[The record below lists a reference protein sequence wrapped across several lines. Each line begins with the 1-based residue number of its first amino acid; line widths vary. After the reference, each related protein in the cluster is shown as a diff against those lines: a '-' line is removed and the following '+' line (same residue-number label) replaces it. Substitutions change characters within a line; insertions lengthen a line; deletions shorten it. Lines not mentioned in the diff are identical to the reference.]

1 MKKIDTLCVQAGYT
15 PKSGEPRV
23 APIVQST
30 TYAYEKGEE
39 LADLFDL
46 KANGYF
52 YTRLANP
59 TVSVLEEKVTLLEG
73 GVAGIGCAS
82 GQSATLLAVLTVAQ
96 AGDNI
101 ICSQAVYGG
110 TFNLLGV
117 SLKKLGIETRFVDP
131 DSSKED
137 IEKLIDDNTRLIFIE
152 TVANPTLVIPD
163 FEKFSTIC
171 KENGLLLFVDN
182 TLATPVLFR
191 PIEHGAN
198 IVVHSTSKYIDGH
211 AVALGGMIIDAG
223 NFEYKGNK
231 RFAEFN
237 TPDDSYHGLI
247 YADLG
252 KTAFATK
259 ARVQMMRDYGAI
271 MSPQNAF
278 LTNLGAETLAL
289 RMERH
294 VSNACKIAE
303 FLENHPK
310 IEWVNYPSLKSN
322 KYYDLAKKYMPN
334 GVTGMLSF
342 GPKGGSEAAEKL
354 MANVS
359 LIKIVTHVADVRS
372 CMLHPRTTTHRQ
384 MSDEDLKK
392 AGIPENLLRL
402 SVGIEN
408 VDEIIEDLRN
418 ALEKL

>member
-1 MKKIDTLCVQAGYT
+1 MKKIDTLCVQAGYN

-30 TYAYEKGEE
+30 TYAYDKGEE

-46 KANGYF
+46 KSNGYF

-59 TVSVLEEKVTLLEG
+59 TVSVLEEKIATLEG
-73 GVAGIGCAS
+73 GVAGIGCSS

-101 ICSQAVYGG
+101 LCSQAVYGG

-117 SLKKLGIETRFVDP
+117 SLKKLGIETRFFNP
-131 DSSKED
+131 NDSEENIK
-137 IEKLIDDNTRLIFIE
+137 KLIDDNTRLLFIE

-163 FEKFSTIC
+163 FEKFSKIC
-171 KENGLLLFVDN
+171 KSEGILLFVDN
-182 TLATPVLFR
+182 TLATPIMCK
-191 PIEHGAN
+191 PILYGAN
-198 IVVHSTSKYIDGH
+198 IVVHSTSKYMDGH
-211 AVALGGMIIDAG
+211 AVALGGMIVDAG
-223 NFEYKGNK
+223 NFTYKGNK
-231 RFAEFN
+231 RFPEFN
-237 TPDDSYHGLI
+237 TPDESYHGLV
-247 YADLG
+247 YANLG
-252 KTAFATK
+252 SSAFATK

-278 LTNLGAETLAL
+278 LTNLGTETLAI

-294 VSNACKIAE
+294 ISNAKKIAE

-342 GPKGGSEAAEKL
+342 GPKGGSKAAEKL
-354 MANVS
+354 MANVK
-359 LIKIVTHVADVRS
+359 LIRIVTHVADVRS

-384 MSDEDLKK
+384 MSDEDLKM

-408 VDEIIEDLRN
+408 VDDIIEDLRK
-418 ALEKL
+418 ALEAI